1 VRQLFKDASLFM
13 SRFTFLKYF
22 LSGFLS
28 GCGPYVPDFL
38 SEEINKK
45 ALLLKMPFE
54 LPFPSWLI
62 DC

>member
-1 VRQLFKDASLFM
+1 M
-13 SRFTFLKYF
+13 SRFTLLKYF

-62 DC
+62 AC